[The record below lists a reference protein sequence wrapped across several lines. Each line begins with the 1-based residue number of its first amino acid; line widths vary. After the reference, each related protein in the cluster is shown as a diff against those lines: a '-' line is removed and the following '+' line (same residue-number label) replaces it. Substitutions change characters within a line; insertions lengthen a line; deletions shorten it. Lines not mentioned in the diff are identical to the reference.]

1 MNFKMIKL
9 EMVMLID
16 KEKAVVIAADVT
28 VSWML

>member
-16 KEKAVVIAADVT
+16 KEKTVVIAADVT